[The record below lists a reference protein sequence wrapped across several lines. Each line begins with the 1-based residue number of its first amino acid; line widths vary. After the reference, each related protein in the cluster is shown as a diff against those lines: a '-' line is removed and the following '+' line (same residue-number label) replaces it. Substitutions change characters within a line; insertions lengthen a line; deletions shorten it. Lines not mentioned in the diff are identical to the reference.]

1 MTNDEWEFYIKKCKV
16 PPKYQPLIRKYRK
29 CFGQHIK
36 EIGLIDPKLITF
48 KVTINR
54 VADSKTG
61 QWKMPHPFY
70 TEPYRQNA
78 NNQAEIEKQLD
89 EQLEAGVIEPSRNP
103 GPYQASCT
111 VVLKKQDPITGERPS
126 RVAIDY
132 TGLNANTEGR
142 NYPIPNIH
150 RIVTNTTRFKK
161 FILIDIKSAYNHI
174 LVEEESRELLGF
186 AVEGRGRFIPTR
198 MNFGPKG
205 APAVFGAAMQM
216 VFGDLYPTGW
226 FYQYFDDLT
235 VCGETTEELMERFE
249 QVMKRILKYDLRI
262 KLTKCEFEK
271 ETIDL
276 LGSRI
281 SNGCLKIQPKN
292 IEAVRKWKLTKEN
305 IESFLGT
312 VNYLSKFI
320 PQLAKLAKPIRE
332 VHQKKRTLEDI
343 LVINSF
349 REIQKIVIQDPELK
363 GIDPQKP
370 VIIRTDASEIAGG
383 AVLLQNDKG
392 KLRPRGY
399 FSTTFTEAERKWKS
413 MVRKEALVMRK
424 AIQHFIRDIKCL
436 KPGWITIQTDSQTL
450 KNMLRKRT
458 QHEDN
463 EVQQAAYEISR
474 IFAEIEHIPGKDNFI
489 ADFLSQKKKTQQ
501 PDDVE
506 RLMVGIL
513 DNPDIIG

>member
-1 MTNDEWEFYIKKCKV
+1 M
-16 PPKYQPLIRKYRK
+16 
-29 CFGQHIK
+29 
-36 EIGLIDPKLITF
+36 
-48 KVTINR
+48 
-54 VADSKTG
+54 
-61 QWKMPHPFY
+61 
-70 TEPYRQNA
+70 
-78 NNQAEIEKQLD
+78 
-89 EQLEAGVIEPSRNP
+89 
-103 GPYQASCT
+103 
-111 VVLKKQDPITGERPS
+111 
-126 RVAIDY
+126 
-132 TGLNANTEGR
+132 
-142 NYPIPNIH
+142 
-150 RIVTNTTRFKK
+150 
-161 FILIDIKSAYNHI
+161 IDIKSAYNHI
-174 LVEEESRELLGF
+174 MVEKESRELLGF

-216 VFGDLYPTGW
+216 VFGDLYQTGW

-235 VCGETTEELMERFE
+235 ICGNTTEELIERFE

-281 SNGCLKIQPKN
+281 SNGSLRIQPKN
-292 IEAVRKWKLTKEN
+292 IEAIQKWKLTKEN

-320 PQLAKLAKPIRE
+320 PNLAELAKPIRE
-332 VHQKKRTLEDI
+332 VHQNKKRLEDKQ
-343 LVINSF
+343 VKENF
-349 REIQKIVIQDPELK
+349 EKIRKIIIGDPELK
-363 GIDPQKP
+363 GINPQEP

-383 AVLLQNDKG
+383 AVLLQKEKG
-392 KLRPRGY
+392 ILKPRGY
-399 FSTTFTEAERKWKS
+399 FSTTFTETEKKWKS

-424 AIQHFIRDIKCL
+424 AIQHFIKDIKCL
-436 KPGWITIQTDSQTL
+436 RPGWITIQTDNQTL

-458 QHEDN
+458 QHEDD
-463 EVQQAAYEISR
+463 EIQQAAYELSQ
-474 IFAEIEHIPGKDNFI
+474 IFAEIEHISGKDNFI

-513 DNPDIIG
+513 DNPYIIG